1 MGKKGGKK
9 DKKGKKAKEEKLTPH
24 EALLAHQIQMY
35 QNTISETNDEIH
47 ILEIEKQ
54 NLTQQKMQLDYEKD
68 QQVKS
73 LIKEDRKMEQDAE
86 QESQISHEQVKAAK
100 IGHFL
105 IK

>member
-35 QNTISETNDEIH
+35 QNTISGTNDEIQ

-68 QQVKS
+68 QQVK
-73 LIKEDRKMEQDAE
+73 
-86 QESQISHEQVKAAK
+86 
-100 IGHFL
+100 G
-105 IK
+105 